1 MPKFKKN
8 TSSAMYKK
16 GPFKM
21 NGSPHTT
28 GIIEGTAANQRLQEQ
43 ELIVNNPNAPIV
55 NPNAPIVDPTIDP
68 NVPMG
73 SEGIVQPTP
82 EEVKLGR
89 RGI

>member
-8 TSSAMYKK
+8 TSPAMYKK

-55 NPNAPIVDPTIDP
+55 DPIIDP
-68 NVPMG
+68 NAPMG